1 MRWFLAALGA
11 CLVTA
16 GTSGEPMRIDL
27 QTATT
32 LAEANS
38 FELNKL
44 RYGVKGE
51 QRRYRLQL
59 RDYLPQVSLNYS
71 DSKTVQYFA
80 PDSRDISLSAA
91 LQQPLYRGG
100 RTRIARQIQRSG
112 ILLQQQGVEERRQ
125 SLLDECFT
133 RFHSYLIEEQ
143 KLALLE
149 EARGLGEAQLE
160 IARVE
165 LRIGTSRE
173 VDYLETQLQLKEL
186 EQRILNAHAG
196 LEEAAYALK
205 LLLGL
210 EPGRSIQLAGAIDRD
225 YAGLVLRG
233 TPQTY
238 LSLAMQNNLEAAQAH
253 FQVAQ
258 NRARIR
264 LSQSSWIP
272 NVSMQASASM
282 SGSDYPLQDPG
293 YSLSLI
299 FELPYEWLPLKT
311 TLSLSNTTHRQYGQS
326 ETGSAPLVQD
336 LGFLV
341 DRDIARL
348 ELQASLEARDKL
360 FRDLEFNVERTL
372 KAHRREIRNLQ
383 LLRETVQLRE
393 RQLKILETEV
403 EVGQAKRIDYVE
415 AQNELLDRKLELL
428 EAVLNLILIER
439 SFERLLGLDIG
450 GLAELEAA
458 GDYP

>member
-1 MRWFLAALGA
+1 
-11 CLVTA
+11 
-16 GTSGEPMRIDL
+16 
-27 QTATT
+27 
-32 LAEANS
+32 
-38 FELNKL
+38 
-44 RYGVKGE
+44 
-51 QRRYRLQL
+51 
-59 RDYLPQVSLNYS
+59 
-71 DSKTVQYFA
+71 
-80 PDSRDISLSAA
+80 
-91 LQQPLYRGG
+91 
-100 RTRIARQIQRSG
+100 
-112 ILLQQQGVEERRQ
+112 
-125 SLLDECFT
+125 
-133 RFHSYLIEEQ
+133 
-143 KLALLE
+143 
-149 EARGLGEAQLE
+149 
-160 IARVE
+160 
-165 LRIGTSRE
+165 
-173 VDYLETQLQLKEL
+173 
-186 EQRILNAHAG
+186 
-196 LEEAAYALK
+196 
-205 LLLGL
+205 
-210 EPGRSIQLAGAIDRD
+210 
-225 YAGLVLRG
+225 
-233 TPQTY
+233 
-238 LSLAMQNNLEAAQAH
+238 
-253 FQVAQ
+253 
-258 NRARIR
+258 
-264 LSQSSWIP
+264 
-272 NVSMQASASM
+272 MQASASM
-282 SGSDYPLQDPG
+282 NGSDYPLQDQR

-299 FELPYEWLPLKT
+299 FELPYDWLPLKT
-311 TLSLSNTTHRQYGQS
+311 SLSLSNTAYRQYGQS